1 MQFHTNGFHAGNPDI
16 SKAAIGHEAKQG
28 NLPENL
34 DVLII
39 GSGPAG
45 LTIAAQLAAYPEIS
59 TRIVEQKDGPMILGQ
74 ADGVSCRSMEMFD
87 AFGFAERVLK
97 EGYWVNETNFWMPD
111 EKNSNNITRNARVQD
126 VKDGISEMPHIVLN
140 QGRIHDMYIE
150 VMRNSPSRLEV
161 DYQCKL
167 ISLEINQSGDYP
179 IEAII
184 EEKGEL
190 KTVKARYIIGCDGAR
205 SLVRK
210 AIGRELKGDR
220 EGQAWGVMDV
230 LPSTNFPDIRFK
242 NIIKSAEAGNI
253 LLIPREGGHLVRIYV
268 ELDKLKQRGE
278 SKDITLD
285 RLIEASKKI
294 FHPYS
299 FDVKETAWWS
309 VYEVGHSVTD
319 KFDDVP
325 EDEINNRFP
334 HVFIAGDACHTHSA
348 KAGQGM
354 NVSMGD
360 TFNLG
365 WKLISVLTG
374 KSDEKLL
381 HTYSQERQAVAQGLI
396 DYDHKWARIMSAP
409 IGGNSINVKEHFIEG
424 GYFTAGLSVK
434 YEPSLLTGESIYQ
447 NLATGFEIGK
457 RFHSA
462 PVIRLGDA
470 KLVQLGHTVKIDT
483 KWRLYIF
490 ADTSNPMDENSAIYR
505 LCDFLENSSK
515 SPICKYTA
523 DNDDIDSVIS
533 VYGIFQ
539 QKHHDVEF
547 ESMPSL
553 LKPLVGRYSLKD
565 YEKMYCPD
573 FKNDNDIF
581 DLRGIDREKG
591 CIVIVRPDQY
601 ISNVLPLDA
610 YEELEKFFDGFL
622 LKKLK

>member
-1 MQFHTNGFHAGNPDI
+1 MQFHTNGFHGGNPEILD
-16 SKAAIGHEAKQG
+16 AAVGHEGKQG
-28 NLPENL
+28 LLPEKL

-45 LTIAAQLAAYPEIS
+45 LTLAAQLAAYPEIK

-87 AFGFAERVLK
+87 AFGFSEQVLK

-111 EKNSNNITRNARVQD
+111 EKSPNNIIRNARVQD
-126 VKDGISEMPHIVLN
+126 VKDGLSQMPHIVLN

-167 ISLEINQSGDYP
+167 ISLEINQLGLYP
-179 IEAII
+179 IVAII

-190 KTVKARYIIGCDGAR
+190 KTIHARYIAGCDGAR

-210 AIGRELKGDR
+210 AMGRELKGDR

-242 NIIKSAEAGNI
+242 NIIKSVESGNI
-253 LLIPREGGHLVRIYV
+253 LLIPREGGHLVRVYV

-285 RLIEASKKI
+285 RLIEASKNI
-294 FHPYS
+294 FHPYD

-319 KFDDVP
+319 KFDDVL
-325 EDEINNRFP
+325 EDEINDKFP

-381 HTYSQERQAVAQGLI
+381 HTYSAERQVVAQGLI
-396 DYDHKWARIMSAP
+396 DYDHKWARVMSAP
-409 IGGNSINVKEHFIEG
+409 IDGSNSMSVQEHFIEG
-424 GYFTAGLSVK
+424 GNFTAGLSVK
-434 YEPSLLTGESIYQ
+434 YEPSILTGESTYQ
-447 NLATGFEIGK
+447 DLARGFEIGR

-462 PVIRLGDA
+462 PVIRLCDA
-470 KLVQLGHTVKIDT
+470 KIVHLGQTVKADT
-483 KWRLYIF
+483 RWRLYAF
-490 ADTSNPMDENSAIYR
+490 ADSSNPMNKDSSIYR
-505 LCDFLENSSK
+505 LCDFLENSAK
-515 SPICKYTA
+515 SPIIKHTPA
-523 DNDDIDSVIS
+523 GDDIDSVIS

-539 QKHHDVEF
+539 QRHHNVEF

-553 LKPLVGRYSLKD
+553 LKPLVGRYAIKD

-581 DLRGIDREKG
+581 DMREINRDKG

-601 ISNVLPLDA
+601 VAHVLALDA
-610 YEELEKFFDGFL
+610 YEELEKFFERFL
-622 LKKLK
+622 LERK

>member
-1 MQFHTNGFHAGNPDI
+1 MQFHTNGFHVGNPNI
-16 SKAAIGHEAKQG
+16 SKAALGHEGKQG
-28 NLPENL
+28 NLPKEL

-45 LTIAAQLAAYPEIS
+45 LTLAAQLSLYPQIN
-59 TRIVEQKDGPMILGQ
+59 TRIIEQKNAPMLLGQ

-87 AFGFAERVLK
+87 AFGFAEEVLK

-111 EKNSNNITRNARVQD
+111 EKNPNNIIRNARVQD
-126 VKDGISEMPHIVLN
+126 VEDGISHMPHIILN
-140 QGRIHDMYIE
+140 QGRIHDMYLG
-150 VMRNSPSRLEV
+150 VMGNSASRLEV
-161 DYQCKL
+161 DYECKL
-167 ISLEINQSGDYP
+167 ISLEINQEGKYP
-179 IEAII
+179 ILATI
-184 EEKGEL
+184 EEKGKL
-190 KTVKARYIIGCDGAR
+190 KTIKARYLVGCDGAR

-242 NIIKSAEAGNI
+242 NIIKSSDAGNI

-268 ELDKLKQRGE
+268 ELDKLNQKGE
-278 SKDITLD
+278 SKGVTLED
-285 RLIEASKKI
+285 LIQTSKKI

-325 EDEINNRFP
+325 EDEIENRFP

-374 KSDEKLL
+374 KCDEKLL

-396 DYDHKWARIMSAP
+396 DYDHKWARVMSAP
-409 IGGNSINVKEHFIEG
+409 IEGNSINVKDHFIEG

-434 YEPSLLTGESIYQ
+434 YEASLLTGESTYQ
-447 NLATGFEIGK
+447 DLAKGFEIGK

-462 PVIRLGDA
+462 PVVRACDGKTI
-470 KLVQLGHTVKIDT
+470 QLGQTVKIDT
-483 KWRLYIF
+483 KYRLYIF
-490 ADTSNPMDENSAIYR
+490 ADSNNPMDENSATYR
-505 LCDFLENSSK
+505 LCDFLENSPY
-515 SPICKYTA
+515 SPILKHTSKE
-523 DNDDIDSVIS
+523 DDIDSVIS

-539 QKHHDVEF
+539 QRHHNIEI
-547 ESMPSL
+547 EELPTL
-553 LKPLVGRYSLKD
+553 LKPFVGKYALKD
-565 YEKMYCPD
+565 YEKIYCPD
-573 FKNDNDIF
+573 FKNDNNIF
-581 DLRGIDREKG
+581 DMREINKNTG

-601 ISNVLPLDA
+601 VAHILPLDA

-622 LKKLK
+622 LRKN

>member
-1 MQFHTNGFHAGNPDI
+1 MQFHTNGFHAGNPNI
-16 SKAAIGHEAKQG
+16 FKEALNHKKQE
-28 NLPENL
+28 NLPEEL

-45 LTIAAQLAAYPEIS
+45 LTLAAQLASFPQIN
-59 TRIVEQKDGPMILGQ
+59 TRIIEQKNAPMLLGQ

-87 AFGFAERVLK
+87 AFGFAEQVLK

-111 EKNSNNITRNARVQD
+111 EKNPNNIIRNDRVQD
-126 VKDGISEMPHIVLN
+126 VEDGISHMPHIILN
-140 QGRIHDMYIE
+140 QARIHDMYLE
-150 VMRNSPSRLEV
+150 VMRNSASRLEV
-161 DYQCKL
+161 DYDCKL
-167 ISLEINQSGDYP
+167 ISLEINQKGKYP
-179 IEAII
+179 ILATI

-190 KTVKARYIIGCDGAR
+190 KTIKAHYLVGCDGAR

-230 LPSTNFPDIRFK
+230 LPSSNFPDIRFK
-242 NIIKSAEAGNI
+242 NIIKSAEFGNI
-253 LLIPREGGHLVRIYV
+253 LLIPREGGHLVRVYV

-278 SKDITLD
+278 SKNITLEN
-285 RLIEASKKI
+285 LIQASKKI

-299 FDVKETAWWS
+299 FDVKETSWWS

-374 KSDEKLL
+374 KCDEKLL

-396 DYDHKWARIMSAP
+396 DYDHKWARVMSAP
-409 IGGNSINVKEHFIEG
+409 IGENSINVKEHFIEG

-447 NLATGFEIGK
+447 DLATGFEIGR
-457 RFHSA
+457 RFHSTF
-462 PVIRLGDA
+462 VTRVCDGKTI
-470 KLVQLGHTVKIDT
+470 QLGQTVKADT

-490 ADTSNPMDENSAIYR
+490 ADSSNPMDKNSKISR
-505 LCDFLENSSK
+505 LCDFLENSPY
-515 SPICKYTA
+515 SPILKHTSKE
-523 DNDDIDSVIS
+523 DDIDSVIS

-539 QKHHDVEF
+539 QRHHNLEF
-547 ESMPSL
+547 EEMPSL
-553 LKPLVGRYSLKD
+553 LKPLIGKYALKD

-573 FKNDNDIF
+573 FKNDNNIF
-581 DLRGIDREKG
+581 NLRRINKEKG

-601 ISNVLPLDA
+601 VAHVLPLEA

-622 LKKLK
+622 LRKNK